1 MFGLKG
7 NLQIKKFQCKICQKM
22 FGQNRYLEVHLKAVH
37 ENMKE
42 YQSNICQKMFKQNS
56 HLEVHLKIV
65 HRNRKEFQCNI

>member
-7 NLQIKKFQCKICQKM
+7 NLQRHLKTVHDYIKKFQCKICQKM

-42 YQSNICQKMFKQNS
+42 YQSDIFKKCLNKI
-56 HLEVHLKIV
+56 HTLKFI
-65 HRNRKEFQCNI
+65 